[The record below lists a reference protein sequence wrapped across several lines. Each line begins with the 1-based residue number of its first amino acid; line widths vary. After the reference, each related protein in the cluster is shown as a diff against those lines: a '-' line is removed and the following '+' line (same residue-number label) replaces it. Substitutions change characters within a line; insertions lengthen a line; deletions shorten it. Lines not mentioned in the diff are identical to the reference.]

1 MKWERLNGA
10 LCQLSKGL
18 PLLSRLRREVD
29 GREWVIWLS
38 LNRISLAI
46 VLNINY
52 MGGASAEEGRRIML
66 CFVEI

>member
-38 LNRISLAI
+38 VNRISLAI

-52 MGGASAEEGRRIML
+52 VGGGKCRGRKKDYALL
-66 CFVEI
+66 C